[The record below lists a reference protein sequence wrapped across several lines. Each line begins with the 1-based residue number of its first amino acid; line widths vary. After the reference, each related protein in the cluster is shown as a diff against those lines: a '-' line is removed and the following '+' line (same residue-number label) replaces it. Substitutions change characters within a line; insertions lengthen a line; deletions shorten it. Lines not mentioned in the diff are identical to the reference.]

1 MFCHV
6 TCGAKVT
13 GTDIRHMSAFNIS
26 LTFSHVQV
34 TTPSNLSIYLCV
46 FLSLPL
52 FLFFSLNAVVEK
64 KIIEIEIILNDLIA
78 RT

>member
-6 TCGAKVT
+6 TCSAKVT
-13 GTDIRHMSAFNIS
+13 GTDIRQMSAFNIS
-26 LTFSHVQV
+26 LTFIHVQV

-46 FLSLPL
+46 FLS
-52 FLFFSLNAVVEK
+52 FSLNAVVEE

>member
-6 TCGAKVT
+6 TCSAKVT
-13 GTDIRHMSAFNIS
+13 GTDIRHMSSFNIS
-26 LTFSHVQV
+26 LTFIHVQV

-46 FLSLPL
+46 FLS
-52 FLFFSLNAVVEK
+52 FSLNAVVEE